1 MNSVPQKVQILN
13 VVLDNITKQELL
25 DRLKIGG
32 WVTTPNIDHVA
43 KTRVDEVFDTIYHK
57 ADYLVC
63 YSQLLIFIAKMFGQK
78 IVDKISGSD
87 FLPVFYNYY
96 AQDPDMT
103 MFLLGAREGVAAK
116 AQQIINQKVGRE
128 MVTGVYSPPFGFE
141 RDPVECKK
149 IVDIINAS
157 RANVLVLGVGA
168 PKQEKW
174 FYRHHHLLKHVTV
187 AFGFGASID
196 FEAGNIPRSPHW
208 MSQVGLEWLFRL
220 SREPKRL
227 WRRYSVDSVP
237 FFVDLVAS
245 FLGRY
250 RWQRPIAVLLQEA
263 GFLTEQQLRDVIDFY
278 ELRRSLSLGQILVA
292 KGAIQ
297 SKTLHFFEQILP
309 NLTERSFRNLHDSDA
324 IVRLCEQA
332 GLLTPAQLKT
342 LETAPDADRPEG
354 LAIERG
360 WLTAKAVRLFQVAI
374 ASGGLTLA
382 PEAAL
387 YRAGAIDFD
396 WIATARAYQRNP
408 QWLTLGEVAVA
419 KGLISYELLKFVR
432 DHCVEL
438 SSLPHA
444 QAVHDRVAAAG
455 FVAAP
460 RAGVTG

>member
-1 MNSVPQKVQILN
+1 MKPVPPKVQILN
-13 VVLDNITKQELL
+13 VILDNITKQELL
-25 DRLKIGG
+25 DRLKVGG

-43 KTRVDEVFDTIYHK
+43 KTHVDEVFDTIYHK

-63 YSQLLIFIAKMFGQK
+63 DSQILIFIAKLFGQQ

-96 AQDPDMT
+96 AQDPEMT

-141 RDPVECKK
+141 RDPVECQN
-149 IVDIINAS
+149 IVEIINAS
-157 RANVLVLGVGA
+157 KANVLVLGVGA

-174 FYRHHHLLKHVTV
+174 FYRHRHLLKHVTV

-227 WRRYSVDSVP
+227 WRRYLVDSVP
-237 FFVDLVAS
+237 FFVDLAAS
-245 FLGRY
+245 TVGRY
-250 RWQRPIAVLLQEA
+250 RWQRPIGVLLQEA
-263 GFLTEQQLRDVIDFY
+263 GFLTEQQLRELIDFY
-278 ELRRSLSLGQILVA
+278 ELRQPLSLGQILVA
-292 KGAIQ
+292 KGAV
-297 SKTLHFFEQILP
+297 SAKTLHFFEQVLP
-309 NLTERSFRNLHDSDA
+309 SLAKYASGNWHDSQA
-324 IVRLCEQA
+324 IVRLAEQA
-332 GLLTPAQLKT
+332 GLLTTEQRQT
-342 LETAPDADRPEG
+342 LEANRAE
-354 LAIERG
+354 AIEEEAIARG
-360 WLTAKAVRLFQVAI
+360 WLTPKAVRLLQVAI
-374 ASGGLTLA
+374 ASGGLSLA

-396 WIATARAYQRNP
+396 WIATARSYQRNP
-408 QWLTLGEVAVA
+408 QWLTLGELAVA
-419 KGLISYELLKFVR
+419 RGVIPYELLTFVR
-432 DHCVEL
+432 DHRVEL
-438 SSLPHA
+438 SALPHA

-455 FVAAP
+455 FVASP
-460 RAGVTG
+460 GVPVAG